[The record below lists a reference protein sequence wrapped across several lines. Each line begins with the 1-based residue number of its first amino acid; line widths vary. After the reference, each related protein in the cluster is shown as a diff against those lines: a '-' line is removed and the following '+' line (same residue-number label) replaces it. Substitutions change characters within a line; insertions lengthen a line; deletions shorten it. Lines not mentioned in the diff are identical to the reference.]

1 MELTKEMREAMEKQL
16 NLYMQIAARCMEER
30 NLTDAEAYFHRYEG
44 ALETLYAMG
53 LVSEFEGARRLAD
66 FWN

>member
-1 MELTKEMREAMEKQL
+1 MKLTEEMRNAMEEQL
-16 NLYMQIAARCMEER
+16 NLYMQIAARCVEEK
-30 NLTDAEAYFHRYEG
+30 NLTDAQAYFYRYEG

-53 LVSEFEGARRLAD
+53 LVSELEGARMLAD